1 MVNIDR
7 VVEKYVPTKKQV
19 FMLFFTSLE
28 WMFVAAGVMVLSLT
42 LPDILKELPDAIA
55 VKGTIASSVFIGML
69 IGAFSSGLFSDL
81 FGRKWA
87 NISYLVIGA
96 IFTLLTGNAKT
107 HETFITFRLISGIG
121 YGGLLPVVNAYLTEF
136 TAIRIRGR
144 FLTLL
149 ESSWA
154 IGSILMG
161 LFTVLTLNTLGWRWS
176 YYGLSIISISLLIIV
191 LLLPESPKIAYLK
204 KGKEGLEKVLGNKVS
219 EEIEITKHVKVPFL
233 SLFNREYLS
242 QTIMIWTLWFSVSFV
257 YYGLFVWAPKIF
269 SSKGITPQSS
279 LWYTFF
285 MLVMQLPGYLLAAY
299 LIEKIG
305 RKKSTAFFF
314 IGTALSALLMASV
327 ASQIALLFSSVI
339 ISVFC
344 LGAWGMVYAYT
355 PELYPTKMRALGNGA
370 AGVMARIAGILA
382 PYYTA
387 FVMDKTNSITLVMI
401 PMAILTIISAT
412 FALIVGKETK
422 GIPVE

>member
-1 MVNIDR
+1 MNIDK
-7 VVEKYVPTKKQV
+7 VIEKYVPVRKQSLL
-19 FMLFFTSLE
+19 LFFTSLE
-28 WMFVAAGVMVLSLT
+28 WMIVAAGVMILSLT
-42 LPDILKELPDAIA
+42 LPGILSELPGAMQ

-69 IGAFSSGLFSDL
+69 IGAFSSGLLSDF

-87 NISYLVIGA
+87 NLSYLILAGF
-96 IFTLLTGNAKT
+96 FTYFTGMSKT
-107 HETFITFRLISGIG
+107 PETFILFRLFSGIG

-161 LFTVLTLNTLGWRWS
+161 LFTVLSLDTLGWRWS
-176 YYGLSIISISLLIIV
+176 YYGLSLISIPLLIVV
-191 LLLPESPKIAYLK
+191 LVLPESPKIAYLK
-204 KGKEGLEKVLGNKVS
+204 KGKKGLEKVLGVNI
-219 EEIEITKHVKVPFL
+219 EEEVEVTKHVKMPII
-233 SLFNREYLS
+233 SLFNRDYFS
-242 QTIMIWTLWFSVSFV
+242 QTIMVWILWFSVSFV
-257 YYGLFVWAPKIF
+257 YYGLFIWAPKIF
-269 SSKGITPQSS
+269 SSKGITPQNS

-314 IGTALSALLMASV
+314 LGTGFSTLLMAAIST
-327 ASQIALLFSSVI
+327 QTALLISSVI
-339 ISVFC
+339 ISIFC

-355 PELYPTKMRALGNGA
+355 PELYPTKMRGLGNGA
-370 AGVMARIAGILA
+370 AGVMARIAGIVA

-387 FVMDKTNSITLVMI
+387 FIMDKTNSITMVMI
-401 PMAILTIISAT
+401 PMAALATVSAILAIT
-412 FALIVGKETK
+412 LGRETK
-422 GIPVE
+422 GLPVE

>member
-1 MVNIDR
+1 
-7 VVEKYVPTKKQV
+7 
-19 FMLFFTSLE
+19 
-28 WMFVAAGVMVLSLT
+28 
-42 LPDILKELPDAIA
+42 
-55 VKGTIASSVFIGML
+55 
-69 IGAFSSGLFSDL
+69 
-81 FGRKWA
+81 
-87 NISYLVIGA
+87 
-96 IFTLLTGNAKT
+96 
-107 HETFITFRLISGIG
+107 
-121 YGGLLPVVNAYLTEF
+121 
-136 TAIRIRGR
+136 
-144 FLTLL
+144 
-149 ESSWA
+149 
-154 IGSILMG
+154 
-161 LFTVLTLNTLGWRWS
+161 
-176 YYGLSIISISLLIIV
+176 
-191 LLLPESPKIAYLK
+191 
-204 KGKEGLEKVLGNKVS
+204 
-219 EEIEITKHVKVPFL
+219 
-233 SLFNREYLS
+233 
-242 QTIMIWTLWFSVSFV
+242 
-257 YYGLFVWAPKIF
+257 
-269 SSKGITPQSS
+269 
-279 LWYTFF
+279 
-285 MLVMQLPGYLLAAY
+285 MQLPGYLLAAY

-305 RKKSTAFFF
+305 RKKSIAFFF

>member
-1 MVNIDR
+1 MNIDR
-7 VVEKYVPTKKQV
+7 VVEKYVSGKKQA

-42 LPDILKELPDAIA
+42 LPDILKELPDAMS
-55 VKGTIASSVFIGML
+55 VKGTIASSVFVGML

-81 FGRKWA
+81 FGRRWA
-87 NISYLVIGA
+87 NISYLIIGTL
-96 IFTLLTGNAKT
+96 FTFLTGCAKT
-107 HETFITFRLISGIG
+107 SGNFITFRLISGIG

-161 LFTVLTLNTLGWRWS
+161 LFVVFTLGTLGWRWS
-176 YYGLSIISISLLIIV
+176 YYGLSIISTLLLIIIFS
-191 LLLPESPKIAYLK
+191 LPESPKIAYLK
-204 KGKEGLEKVLGNKVS
+204 KGKTGLEKVLGAKVS
-219 EEIEITKHVKVPFL
+219 EEIEITKRVKVPLL
-233 SLFNREYLS
+233 SLFDREYLS
-242 QTIMIWTLWFSVSFV
+242 QTIMVWTLWFSVSFI

-269 SSKGITPQSS
+269 SSKGITAHSS

-314 IGTALSALLMASV
+314 IGTGLSALLMASV
-327 ASQIALLFSSVI
+327 ASQTALIFSSIV

-355 PELYPTKMRALGNGA
+355 PELYPTKMRALGNGSS
-370 AGVMARIAGILA
+370 GVMARIAGILA

-387 FVMDKTNSITLVMI
+387 LVMDKTNSITVVMI
-401 PMAILTIISAT
+401 PMAIMAFISGIL
-412 FALIVGKETK
+412 ALAIGRETK